1 MKKLILVAA
10 LALSAAATPAH
21 ALGYDLDSF
30 VGADKLEKICAKDM
44 VCRKFE
50 GTPCQISKNF
60 FSACYTLCN
69 KAQAD
74 FGASQCVAKAVK
86 AHTFDPAKGVYTKG
100 TTVQNEKP
108 AAHLARQ
115 IMKAA
120 KANAKVKAGMTTI
133 CNGLVKAKSLAA
145 KLDNGTM
152 AGFEK
157 ACFTGLGIGKA
168 PAASAIPAD
177 MEASLEAPADPNAN
191 N

>member
-1 MKKLILVAA
+1 MKKIILAATLA
-10 LALSAAATPAH
+10 LAASATPAH
-21 ALGYDLDSF
+21 ALGFDLDSF
-30 VGADKLEKICAKDM
+30 IGADKLEKICAKNM

-50 GTPCQISKNF
+50 GTPCQVSKNF
-60 FSACYTLCN
+60 FSACYVLCN
-69 KAQAD
+69 KSQAD
-74 FGASQCVAKAVK
+74 FAASQCMTKAKT

-108 AAHLARQ
+108 ASHLARQ

-120 KANAKVKAGMTTI
+120 KANAKVKQGMTSI
-133 CNGLVKAKSLAA
+133 CNGLVKAKTLVA

-152 AGFEK
+152 AGFQK
-157 ACFTGLGIGKA
+157 ACATGLGIGTM
-168 PAASAIPAD
+168 PPVSQIPAD

>member
-1 MKKLILVAA
+1 MKKLILAVTLA
-10 LALSAAATPAH
+10 LAASATPAH

-30 VGADKLEKICAKDM
+30 IGADKLEKICAKNM

-50 GTPCQISKNF
+50 GTPCQVSKNF
-60 FSACYTLCN
+60 FSACYVLCN

-74 FGASQCVAKAVK
+74 FGASQCVSKAQK
-86 AHTFDPAKGVYTKG
+86 AHSFDPAKGVYVKG

-120 KANAKVKAGMTTI
+120 KANPKVKQGMSSI
-133 CNGLVKAKSLAA
+133 CNGLVKAKTLAA

-152 AGFEK
+152 AGFQK
-157 ACFTGLGIGKA
+157 ACATGLGIGTPP
-168 PAASAIPAD
+168 PAAAVPAD